1 MRPMISGNIYSL
13 CCSMEIWVRNF
24 SLYFC
29 AAFACFVSFF
39 PLTEL
44 FPSQPVTFFPPY
56 VFSPFLRRGEVRELC
71 GEVQLAISVKPPQ
84 LLRQVKSGLTR
95 SGGEWSYKQGF
106 SRKISILAKK

>member
-44 FPSQPVTFFPPY
+44 FLSQPVTFFFPLC
-56 VFSPFLRRGEVRELC
+56 FLPIFEE
-71 GEVQLAISVKPPQ
+71 
-84 LLRQVKSGLTR
+84 
-95 SGGEWSYKQGF
+95 GGSKRALW
-106 SRKISILAKK
+106 